1 MVFNSSIQ
9 ENIYIYK
16 LDILSISQ
24 AVEVLQE
31 GKALHCS
38 APCLVVLACLL
49 ELAPAQQLNVLTL
62 VTVIKF

>member
-31 GKALHCS
+31 GKALHCT
-38 APCLVVLACLL
+38 AQHRALVVLACL
-49 ELAPAQQLNVLTL
+49 LAPAQQLNVLTL